1 MESANLVRPEERGFT
16 LLEVLVAMLV
26 MVVGLL
32 SLAYGIGLGMAGVQM
47 STMDTIARE
56 KAREAME
63 DVFTARDTS
72 TIQFTQICN
81 IPTTG
86 NNPNN
91 CLFVN
96 GPTPMYTA
104 DNLGLVNTNAA
115 ATQGTIE
122 TYQTPGPDGI
132 LGTADDPPPYNLTGF
147 QRTIQVTPIG
157 SSDGY
162 TTLALVSVT
171 ITYNPLPWQSR
182 SVVLVTVMSPYV

>member
-1 MESANLVRPEERGFT
+1 LARPDERGFT

-32 SLAYGIGLGMAGVQM
+32 SLAYGIGLGMEGVQM

-81 IPTTG
+81 IPATG

-104 DNLGLVNTNAA
+104 DQYGLVNTTLAA
-115 ATQGTIE
+115 NNQIE
-122 TYQTPGPDGI
+122 TYVTPGPDGI
-132 LGTADDPPPYNLTGF
+132 LGTADDVTLTLTSF

-171 ITYNPLPWQSR
+171 ITYNPLPWQQR
-182 SVVLVTVMSPYV
+182 AVTLVTVMSPYV

>member
-1 MESANLVRPEERGFT
+1 MVRPEERGFT
-16 LLEVLVAMLV
+16 LLEVLMAMAV

-32 SLAYGIGLGMAGVQM
+32 SLAYGIGLGMEAVQM

-63 DVFTARDTS
+63 DVFTARDTAA
-72 TIQFTQICN
+72 IQFTQICN
-81 IPTTG
+81 IPP
-86 NNPNN
+86 NNAPNPNN

-104 DNLGLVNTNAA
+104 DNYGLVNTTNAA
-115 ATQGTIE
+115 NQPIE

-132 LGTADDPPPYNLTGF
+132 LGTADDPPAYTLTGF
-147 QRTIQVTPIG
+147 LRTIQVTPIG

-162 TTLALVSVT
+162 TTLALVQVT
-171 ITYNPLPWQSR
+171 ITYNPLPWQQR
-182 SVVLVTVMSPYV
+182 TVILVTIMSPYV